1 MNDVTALL
9 GILSGMVIPLGV
21 FVWLYFDAKNKRA
34 ANIEIA
40 KTIDDPSKVE
50 ELISKLDDE
59 KKKEPIEYRRGGTIT
74 IFVGIGLYFKIIFLP
89 KLQAIIIKTNN
100 ATCSSAILYSLG
112 YPNLSIIPQTKNPTK
127 VGLDTLFCAVFYL
140 QPSLNVSQS
149 ISGAE
154 GYFFNKAFS
163 KSTFAFEKLIP
174 YIDSKLSNPC
184 VQSCLNCSLL

>member
-34 ANIEIA
+34 TIIEVA

-74 IFVGIGLYFKIIFLP
+74 IFVGIGLYL
-89 KLQAIIIKTNN
+89 
-100 ATCSSAILYSLG
+100 LG
-112 YPNLSIIPQTKNPTK
+112 VTALGSVLKG
-127 VGLDTLFCAVFYL
+127 VGLLVATIGVGTIIAGYLFPDDSTGITKAV
-140 QPSLNVSQS
+140 
-149 ISGAE
+149 E
-154 GYFFNKAFS
+154 E
-163 KSTFAFEKLIP
+163 FEKR
-174 YIDSKLSNPC
+174 
-184 VQSCLNCSLL
+184 